1 VYVALGNRE
10 APIRGHASTQELQ
23 NACGYQAA
31 GREVH
36 HAMGNS
42 RETDMK
48 YRWTDY
54 DPYYPDNLLKLHL
67 ILDGMKYEA
76 AELCWYEDTER
87 WGLFVSGF
95 VSEDTLD
102 IERAK
107 YDLLSDA
114 KKVALTYMRVW
125 WVTGEMQR
133 MSASE
138 LESWRAIS

>member
-1 VYVALGNRE
+1 
-10 APIRGHASTQELQ
+10 
-23 NACGYQAA
+23 
-31 GREVH
+31 
-36 HAMGNS
+36 
-42 RETDMK
+42 MK
-48 YRWTDY
+48 YRWIDY
-54 DPYYPDNLLKLHL
+54 DELEHGTDWRLYL

-76 AELCWYEDTER
+76 AELRWDEDTEL
-87 WGLFVSGF
+87 WVLFISGF